1 MDIEIPDKTY
11 FRIGEVS
18 KILGVEPY
26 VVRYWETEFKTVK
39 PIRTKSEQRLYRQK
53 DLEELALIRNLLY
66 RDRFTIAGAKK
77 KTPGTSKESPS
88 FLRADGECREKLRS
102 IKTGVESH
110 PGSVELN
117 RNETKKSRSVRETS
131 LRTGFFYLCNRVQA
145 ALPAEPVLFLCGS
158 LGSLEGVDLLRLPL

>member
-39 PIRTKSEQRLYRQK
+39 PIRTKSEQRLYRRK

-77 KTPGTSKESPS
+77 KIQELHRETPETGA
-88 FLRADGECREKLRS
+88 ADEQCREKLRS
-102 IKTGVESH
+102 IKQ
-110 PGSVELN
+110 ELKAI
-117 RNETKKSRSVRETS
+117 R
-131 LRTGFFYLCNRVQA
+131 
-145 ALPAEPVLFLCGS
+145 
-158 LGSLEGVDLLRLPL
+158 DLLS